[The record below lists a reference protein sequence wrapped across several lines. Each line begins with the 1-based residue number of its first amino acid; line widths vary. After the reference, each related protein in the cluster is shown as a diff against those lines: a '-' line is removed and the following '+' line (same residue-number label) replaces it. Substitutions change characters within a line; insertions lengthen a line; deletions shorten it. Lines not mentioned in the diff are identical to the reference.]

1 MNYFNTK
8 TVSATKRQVYT
19 GNKSVYTTVGSSY
32 KAYLRPLS
40 EEASASNNLQY
51 GYGFNLIVEIGTDI
65 KEGDRVT
72 IDSIDY
78 TVRGV
83 VSHDRGGI
91 LSYKRA
97 LITKPEN

>member
-8 TVSATKRQVYT
+8 TVTALKRQVYT
-19 GNKSVYTTVGSSY
+19 GSKSTYTSVGSSFNV
-32 KAYLRPLS
+32 YLRPLN
-40 EEASASNNLQY
+40 EEASATNGTQY
-51 GYGFNLIVEIGTDI
+51 GYAFNIITPVTVDI

-83 VSHDRGGI
+83 VSHDRGGV

-97 LITKPEN
+97 LITKPQ

>member
-8 TVSATKRQVYT
+8 TVSTIQRQVYT
-19 GNKSVYTTVGSSY
+19 GNKSTYTSVGSSFS
-32 KAYLRPLS
+32 AYLRPLG
-40 EEASASNNLQY
+40 EEASASNGIQF
-51 GYGFNLIVEIGTDI
+51 GYGFNLITPIGTDI
-65 KEGDRVT
+65 KEGDKVT

-91 LSYKRA
+91 LAYKRA
-97 LITKPEN
+97 LITKSV

>member
-1 MNYFNTK
+1 MNYFNNK

-19 GNKSVYTTVGSSY
+19 GNKSVLTAVGSSY
-32 KAYLRPLS
+32 TAYLRPLS
-40 EEASASNNLQY
+40 EEASASNSLQY
-51 GYGFNLIVEIGTDI
+51 GYGFNLITEIGVDI
-65 KEGDRVT
+65 REGDRIT

-83 VSHDRGGI
+83 VAHDRGGI
-91 LSYKRA
+91 LAYKRA